1 MIVFNIEGSSL
12 KVLNGK
18 TVLLLMPLKNI
29 AFNSLEL
36 FNDTPMVTLYNL
48 NVGQNEVLFSLPL
61 DNIENSD
68 GLTFTSNSFLAFASL
83 NFGVDSMVD
92 VTSTST
98 IGLSGTNVFSLIN
111 SREGIG
117 GNSGVLKTRH
127 GVLYGFS
134 FTSLP
139 IERPSIIY
147 VSFFDSKS
155 VEEFKRPI
163 MQIAVPY
170 GVGGSFISESFPL
183 GIDFRTAIGYAIT
196 LEPWNPKGVQTP
208 PIDSSL
214 AMTITYD
221 SIA

>member
-1 MIVFNIEGSSL
+1 MIVFEIEGSSL
-12 KVLNGK
+12 RVLSGK
-18 TVLLLMPLKNI
+18 TILMLMPLKNI
-29 AFNSLEL
+29 ALNSLEL
-36 FNDTPMVTLYNL
+36 FNDPPTATLYNL
-48 NVGQNEVLFSLPL
+48 NVGQNEVLLSQPL
-61 DNIENSD
+61 DNIQNSD
-68 GLTFTSNSFLAFASL
+68 GLTFTPITFLAFASL

-134 FTSLP
+134 FTNLVV
-139 IERPSIIY
+139 EKPSIIF
-147 VSFFDSKS
+147 VSFFDSNN
-155 VEEFKRPI
+155 VEEFFRPI

-170 GVGGSFISESFPL
+170 ATGGSFISESFPL

-196 LEPWNPKGVQTP
+196 LEPWNPKGIPNP
-208 PIDSSL
+208 PEDNSL